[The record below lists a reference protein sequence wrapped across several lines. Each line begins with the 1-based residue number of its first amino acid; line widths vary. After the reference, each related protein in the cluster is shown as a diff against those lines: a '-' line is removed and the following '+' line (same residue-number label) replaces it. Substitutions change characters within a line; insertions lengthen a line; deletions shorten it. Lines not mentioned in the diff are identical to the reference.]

1 MRIDKYIWTIRI
13 FKTRS
18 LASKACDNDKV
29 LLNSNI
35 TKPSKN
41 VKINDIISIKV
52 IPIWKTF
59 RVVEFPKSRVG
70 LKMVENYV
78 TKTTS
83 IDDLELL
90 NKHEQITKENR
101 SMGIKGR
108 PTKKERRKINK
119 WLY

>member
-41 VKINDIISIKV
+41 VKINDII
-52 IPIWKTF
+52 
-59 RVVEFPKSRVG
+59 
-70 LKMVENYV
+70 
-78 TKTTS
+78 
-83 IDDLELL
+83 
-90 NKHEQITKENR
+90 
-101 SMGIKGR
+101 
-108 PTKKERRKINK
+108 
-119 WLY
+119 